1 MHLDAHKLETCKKRQ
16 AQCFY
21 CDLSLDFDKF
31 QEHLNFCGSR
41 TELCSLCSRYI
52 QLKDKSKHET
62 SNCKYPEVVKV
73 PKQESASKLP
83 NRTTSFDTIPNFY
96 SNQRVL
102 QPSTSFSSFNTN
114 KNKRGLN
121 FLLWSSRAKNFNFF
135 FLEQTDREKSF
146 TMLPCEFCSEFYT
159 SDTLI
164 EHQVVLYY
172 SSCDFKPLNK
182 NLFIFS

>member
-1 MHLDAHKLETCKKRQ
+1 MLLDAHKTETCKKRQ

-73 PKQESASKLP
+73 PKQEIASKLP
-83 NRTTSFDTIPNFY
+83 NRTTLFDTIPNFY
-96 SNQRVL
+96 SNQRVAL
-102 QPSTSFSSFNTN
+102 PSTSFSSFNTN
-114 KNKRGLN
+114 RNKRGLN
-121 FLLWSSRAKNFNFF
+121 SLTWLGVTRTTLFF
-135 FLEQTDREKSF
+135 YHLFPPTNMWKERIPS
-146 TMLPCEFCSEFYT
+146 
-159 SDTLI
+159 
-164 EHQVVLYY
+164 
-172 SSCDFKPLNK
+172 LN
-182 NLFIFS
+182 